1 MIMTWSIGEIG
12 ALATKAARGSGL
24 DWGLAE
30 EAGYAVKWLQHRQLP
45 GVTALCRYLSWRHD
59 GKLTSW
65 PDETGAHGHY
75 CPITIGAAYGDGAF
89 GDEVQFSRI
98 KTPLLLVPFVAIRV
112 TEKPLEINIG
122 SSRFYLA
129 KDHIGYTNNDTA
141 ILSDASDC
149 QISIASTCI
158 PNITVTNLS
167 DLQRVPATAT
177 ACVSVL
183 ERFAKNTYA
192 PATEES
198 RLAGAGAGLN
208 DND

>member
-1 MIMTWSIGEIG
+1 MTWSIGEIG

-30 EAGYAVKWLQHRQLP
+30 EAGYAVNWLQRRQLP
-45 GVTALCRYLSWRHD
+45 GVMALCRYLSWRHHGD
-59 GKLTSW
+59 LTSW
-65 PDETGAHGHY
+65 PDETGVHGHY

-89 GDEVQFSRI
+89 GDEAQFSRI
-98 KTPLLLVPFVAIRV
+98 KTPLLLIPFVAIRI
-112 TEKPLEINIG
+112 TEKPLEINVG

-141 ILSDASDC
+141 ILGDSAPC
-149 QISIASTCI
+149 QISIASTSM
-158 PNITVTNLS
+158 PHITVTILS

-183 ERFAKNTYA
+183 ENFAKNTYA

-198 RLAGAGAGLN
+198 RRAGAGAGLN
-208 DND
+208 END